1 MPDGLG
7 SATDSARSS
16 VVGAT
21 APTVAVIIPCF
32 NQGRFLPEALASV
45 RAQTHPQV
53 KCVVVDD
60 GSTQAETLGILR
72 ELERDGLTVLRQ
84 SNQGLAAARNTG
96 VRATCTEYFVPLDA
110 DDRLHPRF
118 IEFLLPPLR
127 ADRSLGFAYCHVRFF
142 GAENRT
148 WECRP
153 YDPARLIFQNLGAAT
168 ALVRREAF
176 ESVGGYATDMTEGYE
191 DWDFWLA
198 LLGAGWR
205 GVLVP
210 RPLFYYRR
218 YAGGDSM
225 LGRLEQR
232 PQNMLRRMIAHRP
245 ALFARYLLGAEHMAA
260 CASVSEGELLEEL
273 DARRQLDYIE
283 SSFFWRLVL
292 TAARG
297 PVAGW
302 LGVDRGSQ
310 RPCERPSERLRRIR
324 SSPAYQLIQAV
335 KRTAPLRWY
344 ARLRHGPG
352 AGPPPRVSG
361 V

>member
-1 MPDGLG
+1 MPDGRC
-7 SATDSARSS
+7 SAANPARASS
-16 VVGAT
+16 VGAT
-21 APTVAVIIPCF
+21 PPTVTVVIPCF

-53 KCVVVDD
+53 KCVIVDD
-60 GSTQAETLGILR
+60 GSTQAETLRVLR

-84 SNQGLAAARNTG
+84 SNLGLAAARNAG
-96 VRATCTEYFVPLDA
+96 VRASRTEFFVPLDA

-127 ADRSLGFAYCHVRFF
+127 RDRSLGFAYSHVRFF

-148 WECRP
+148 WACRP
-153 YDPARLIFQNLGAAT
+153 YDPARLVFQNLGAAT

-198 LLGAGWR
+198 LLEAGWR

-218 YAGGDSM
+218 HAGGDSM

-260 CASVSEGELLEEL
+260 CGSVSGEVLLEEL

-283 SSFFWRLVL
+283 SSSFWRLVRTL
-292 TAARG
+292 AVGPAAS
-297 PVAGW
+297 W
-302 LGVDRGSQ
+302 LGLARVVARQ
-310 RPCERPSERLRRIR
+310 RPSVRLAQIHASR
-324 SSPAYQLIQAV
+324 AYRLIQAV
-335 KRTAPLRWY
+335 KRTTPLRWY

-352 AGPPPRVSG
+352 AGPPPRISDV
-361 V
+361 